1 MSHVSELI
9 EQDIEAYLQSHQH
22 KSLLRF
28 ITCGSVDDGKSTL
41 IGRLLYDAKMIFEDQ
56 LKALEADSKRIG
68 TQGQNIDF
76 ALLVDGLAA
85 EREQGITIDVAYRFF
100 STEKRKFIVA
110 DTPGHEQYTRN
121 MVTGASTAD
130 VAVVLI
136 DARKG
141 VLTQTKRHS
150 YLVKLMGI
158 KHVVL
163 AINKMDMVGYSQEV
177 FNAINQ
183 DYLSFAKQ
191 LGGFEVT
198 SIPISA
204 LQGDNIYTPSN
215 QMPWYTGTSLMAFL
229 ETVEI
234 EQNRLA
240 SLPFRMPIQWVSRPR
255 QDFRGFCGTIASG
268 IVEVGQL
275 IRVKPL
281 GRQVNVASIITK
293 DGNLSHAVAGQSVN
307 ITLTE
312 EVDASRGDMFS
323 ATQAPATVANQFQA
337 HLVWMTEDPLLP
349 GRNYWL
355 KCGSQ
360 LVNAKITQIKHQIN
374 VNTLEHI
381 DSDKLELNAV
391 AECNLTTDK
400 ALIFDSYAENSST
413 GSFVLIDRISHLT
426 VAAGVIDHPLRK
438 ALDIHTQF
446 FEVNKEARGKLN
458 NQKPCV
464 LWFTGLS
471 GSGKSTLANELEKK
485 LFAMGHRSYVLDG
498 DNLRHGLSKDLSF
511 TTEDRAENIRRVAEV
526 AKLMVDAGLIVLAT
540 FISPN
545 RKERDLARAMFNEGE
560 FFEVFVATPIH
571 VCEQRDPKGLYQKAR
586 KGEIINFTG
595 INSTYEIP
603 LHAELS
609 INTETEEIDISIN
622 KLIKLLT
629 K

>member
-158 KHVVL
+158 RHVVL
-163 AINKMDMVGYSQEV
+163 AINKMDMVGYSQDV
-177 FNAINQ
+177 FNAINE
-183 DYLSFAKQ
+183 DYLSFSKQ
-191 LGGFEVT
+191 LGDLEVS

-204 LQGDNIYTPSN
+204 LQGDNINSLSP
-215 QMPWYTGTSLMAFL
+215 QMPWYNGTSLMEYL
-229 ETVEI
+229 ETVQI
-234 EQNRLA
+234 EQNRLRN
-240 SLPFRMPIQWVSRPR
+240 LPFRMPIQWVNRPH
-255 QDFRGFCGTIASG
+255 QDFRGFSGTIASG
-268 IVEVGQL
+268 IVKVGDR

-281 GRQVNVASIITK
+281 GREVNIASIVTK
-293 DGNLSHAVAGQSVN
+293 DGNLTQAEAGQS
-307 ITLTE
+307 ITLTLTE
-312 EVDASRGDMFS
+312 EVDASRGDLFS
-323 ATQAPATVANQFQA
+323 DTNSPATVANQFQV
-337 HLVWMTEDPLLP
+337 HLVWMTEAPLLP

-360 LVNAKITQIKHQIN
+360 LVNAKVTQINHQIN
-374 VNTLEHI
+374 VNTLKHMPT
-381 DSDKLELNAV
+381 DKLELNAV

-400 ALIFDSYAENSST
+400 NLIFDNYADNSST
-413 GSFVLIDRISHLT
+413 GSFVLIDRINHLT
-426 VAAGVIDHPLRK
+426 LAAGVIDHPLRK
-438 ALDIHTQF
+438 ALDIHPQHF
-446 FEVNKEARGKLN
+446 QVNKESRAKLN

-464 LWFTGLS
+464 IWFTGLS
-471 GSGKSTLANELEKK
+471 GSGKSTIANELEKK
-485 LFAMGHRSYVLDG
+485 LHAMGHRTYVLDG
-498 DNLRHGLSKDLSF
+498 DNVRHGLNKDLGFSQ
-511 TTEDRAENIRRVAEV
+511 EDRVENIRRVAEV
-526 AKLMVDAGLIVLAT
+526 AKLMLDAGLIVLAT
-540 FISPN
+540 FISPF
-545 RKERDLARAMFNEGE
+545 RSDRELARAIFKEGE
-560 FFEVFVATPIH
+560 FFEVFVDTPLE
-571 VCEQRDPKGLYQKAR
+571 VCEQRDPKGLYKKAR
-586 KGEIINFTG
+586 QGAIQNFTG
-595 INSTYEIP
+595 IDSIYEIP
-603 LHAELS
+603 DQPDLTLKTEKQTVDGALEL
-609 INTETEEIDISIN
+609 
-622 KLIKLLT
+622 LIKMLP
-629 K
+629 